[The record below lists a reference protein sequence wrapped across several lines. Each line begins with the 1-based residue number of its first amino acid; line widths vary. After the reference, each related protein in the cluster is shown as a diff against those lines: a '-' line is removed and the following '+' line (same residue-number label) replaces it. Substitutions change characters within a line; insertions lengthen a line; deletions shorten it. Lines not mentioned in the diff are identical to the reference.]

1 MPRPRIRDRRAAA
14 FAVVLALLGALTVAI
29 GLRTEDGLPPL
40 PAAAPVLP
48 AQAAPRAAEADATP
62 PAAAKAAPTPVTA
75 LQRAIPVRLRIP
87 AIGVDTPIMQLGLQR
102 DGSLEVPPLRGDAP
116 AGWYRDSP
124 TPGETGSS
132 VLAGHVDTARDG
144 PAVFFRLRELKTGD
158 PIAVRRDDGTVATFR
173 VSRVALYA
181 KRDFPTAEVYAPINR
196 PGLRLITCGGAF
208 DRSEGSYR
216 SNVVVFADAAH

>member
-1 MPRPRIRDRRAAA
+1 MPEIRDRRAAV
-14 FAVVLALLGALTVAI
+14 FAGVLALLGALTVAL
-29 GLRTEDGLPPL
+29 GLRTEDGLPP
-40 PAAAPVLP
+40 PALAALSPSDAPSAAPSARPPDRALKP
-48 AQAAPRAAEADATP
+48 A
-62 PAAAKAAPTPVTA
+62 V
-75 LQRAIPVRLRIP
+75 PVRLRIP
-87 AIGVDTPIMQLGLQR
+87 AIGVDTAIMQLGLQR

-124 TPGETGSS
+124 SPGETGAS

-144 PAVFFRLRELKTGD
+144 PAVFFRLRELRSGD

-181 KRDFPTAEVYAPINR
+181 KRDFPTAEVYAPIDR

-216 SNVVVFADAAH
+216 SNVVVFADAAR